1 MSLLNTPDVLVN
13 KVKIPTQLI
22 DAEIQYHP
30 AATRREAMIQATEA
44 LIIAELFKQRAS
56 ELNIIEANDENEEYI
71 ARLIDLEVA
80 IPKASNEECRRYFS
94 ANQQKFHS
102 SPIVEVNHI
111 LIASD
116 PKDLEQREES
126 KEQAKQVLLQLAENP
141 SQFSQFVKSLSA
153 CPSKEQGG
161 NLGQISS
168 GQTVPEFERAIFA
181 AKQGLINYP
190 VETRYGHHIVK
201 IARKIEGEAL
211 PYEYV
216 QQKITDYLNEKVRH
230 KAIAQYIQLLA
241 DEACIKGFTFKANES
256 PLIQ

>member
-30 AATRREAMIQATEA
+30 AATRREAMVQATEA
-44 LIIAELFKQRAS
+44 LIIAELFKQRAQA
-56 ELNIIEANDENEEYI
+56 LNLIEADDENEAYI

-80 IPKASNEECRRYFS
+80 IPQANEDECRRYFA
-94 ANQQKFHS
+94 ANQHKFQS

-126 KEQAKQVLLQLAENP
+126 KAQAKQVLLQLADNP
-141 SQFSQFVKSLSA
+141 NQFNQLVKSLSA
-153 CPSKEQGG
+153 CPSKEQNG

-181 AKQGLINYP
+181 AQEGIINYP
-190 VETRYGHHIVK
+190 VETRYGHHVVK
-201 IARKIEGEAL
+201 IARKINGKAL
-211 PYEYV
+211 PYEHV
-216 QQKITDYLNEKVRH
+216 QQKITDYLNEKVKH

-241 DEACIKGFTFKANES
+241 DESSIEGFSFKANQS

>member
-1 MSLLNTPDVLVN
+1 MSLLNTPDVIVN
-13 KVKIPTQLI
+13 KVKIPTELI

-30 AATRREAMIQATEA
+30 AATRREAMVQATEA

-56 ELNIIEANDENEEYI
+56 DLNLIEPGDENEEYI

-80 IPKASNEECRRYFS
+80 IPRASDEECRRYYV

-141 SQFSQFVKSLSA
+141 SQFSHFVKSLSA

-181 AKQGLINYP
+181 AKEGLISYP
-190 VETRYGHHIVK
+190 VETRYGHHIVN
-201 IARKIEGEAL
+201 IARKIDGRAL
-211 PYEYV
+211 PYEHV

-241 DEACIKGFTFKANES
+241 NEANIEGFTFKANES